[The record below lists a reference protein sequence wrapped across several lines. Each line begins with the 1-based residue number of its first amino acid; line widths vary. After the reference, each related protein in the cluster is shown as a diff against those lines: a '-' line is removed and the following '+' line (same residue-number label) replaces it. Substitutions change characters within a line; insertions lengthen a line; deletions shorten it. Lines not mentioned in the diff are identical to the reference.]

1 MWFGGWERQFT
12 RASLMRL
19 LESFGFT
26 PIRFY
31 GDWSRPGI
39 FYKIIR
45 EFFKKIKINL
55 PMYPMFLPVATEKFY
70 RLQEHL
76 RKKKIFLYTVL
87 SIGVIARKN

>member
-19 LESFGFT
+19 LKSFGFK

-31 GDWSRPGI
+31 GGWSRPGI

-45 EFFKKIKINL
+45 ELFKKIKICL
-55 PMYPMFLPVATEKFY
+55 PMYPMSLSMVTERFY